1 MSVLKKELALLAA
14 FVRILLQRLSL
25 LNLSLLNQSLK
36 SSIRGIVRCPL
47 KYTIFLKREGKSMVY
62 SAFSFLLRKN
72 PPMKQISIATPAT
85 IADPTMP
92 DTVVP
97 AADSLP
103 GNA

>member
-1 MSVLKKELALLAA
+1 M
-14 FVRILLQRLSL
+14 
-25 LNLSLLNQSLK
+25 
-36 SSIRGIVRCPL
+36 PL
-47 KYTIFLKREGKSMVY
+47 KIDHIFKREREKSMVY
-62 SAFSFLLRKN
+62 SVLTFLLRKN
-72 PPMKQISIATPAT
+72 PPITQIRIATPAT